1 MVELVKM
8 IVMKLSIYLIDNHW
22 IMAKYNKS
30 KKTYTTFYIR
40 KRFQKTYMSDIRKAF
55 YIN

>member
-1 MVELVKM
+1 
-8 IVMKLSIYLIDNHW
+8 
-22 IMAKYNKS
+22 MAKYTKS
-30 KKTYTTFYIR
+30 KKIYTTFYIR